1 MARRPPGQL
10 RADIVQATT
19 ALLRERL
26 DPDQV
31 SISAVVSAVGC
42 TPPALYYYFP
52 TKEHLLWE
60 ACRAQYAEFSADLQ
74 AMTPTTDDPRAD
86 LKARGAAYLRW
97 AREHPAAY
105 RVLFMTPLDLTDPD
119 APESEAAGP
128 DAAEG
133 APDFHEVPGLGDL
146 VRDLERAAAA
156 GYPVGDANLAAF
168 SLWAIVHGFASLS
181 ITEPDIPAAF
191 LEAGLARATQG
202 LIPPPPA

>member
-10 RADIVQATT
+10 RADILEATT

-26 DPDQV
+26 DPAQV
-31 SISAVVSAVGC
+31 SIAAVVSAVGC
-42 TPPALYYYFP
+42 TPPALYHYFP

-60 ACRAQYAEFSADLQ
+60 ACRAQYAEFSSDLA
-74 AMTPTTDDPRAD
+74 AMTPSTDDPRAD
-86 LKARGAAYLRW
+86 LRSRGVAYLRW

-105 RVLFMTPLDLTDPD
+105 RVLFMTPLDVRDPD
-119 APESEAAGP
+119 APEPEPAAGP
-128 DAAEG
+128 
-133 APDFHEVPGLGDL
+133 PDFHDVPGLGDL

-156 GYPVGDANLAAF
+156 GHPVGDANLAAF

-181 ITEPDIPAAF
+181 ITEPAIPGAF

>member
-10 RADIVQATT
+10 RADILSATS

-31 SISAVVSAVGC
+31 SIAAVVSAVGC
-42 TPPALYYYFP
+42 TPPALYHYFP

-60 ACRAQYAEFSADLQ
+60 ACRLQYAEFSADLQ
-74 AMTPTTDDPRAD
+74 AMTTTTEDPRAD
-86 LKARGAAYLRW
+86 LRARGAAYLRW

-105 RVLFMTPLDLTDPD
+105 RVLFMTPLDLSDPD
-119 APESEAAGP
+119 APEP
-128 DAAEG
+128 DAADG
-133 APDFHEVPGLGDL
+133 PPDFRDIPGLGDL

-156 GYPVGDANLAAF
+156 GHPIGDANLAAF

-181 ITEPDIPAAF
+181 ITEPAIPAEF